1 MFCRIFD
8 YHISD
13 INMEIMNLHSE
24 FVYGLDWNLHIRN
37 EIATCAWDKTLKLN
51 VPNCLKNY

>member
-1 MFCRIFD
+1 
-8 YHISD
+8 
-13 INMEIMNLHSE
+13 MEIMNLHSE
-24 FVYGLDWNLHIRN
+24 FVYGLDWNLHLRN